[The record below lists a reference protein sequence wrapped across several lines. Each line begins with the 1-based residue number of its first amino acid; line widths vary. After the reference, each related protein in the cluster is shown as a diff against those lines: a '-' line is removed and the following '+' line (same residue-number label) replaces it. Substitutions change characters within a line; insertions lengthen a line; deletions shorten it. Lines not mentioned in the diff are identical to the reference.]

1 MTVTR
6 RHSPLSL
13 WTLCLAVLLGA
24 HLCGLHHGQASGL
37 ALSGLQGG
45 YCSVDPAGFA
55 PVPIEQAEPDGEWSC
70 PLCQNPATTDG
81 GWPPAL
87 GLRGERSEEHTSEL
101 QSRENLVCRLLLE
114 KKKNFK

>member
-70 PLCQNPATTDG
+70 PLCQSPATTDG

-87 GLRGERSEEHTSEL
+87 GVRGEPGMMLPGRRSARRRPRR
-101 QSRENLVCRLLLE
+101 QLLAWPGAP
-114 KKKNFK
+114 